1 VSLDSEQLDAVRGFL
16 RTNLLFY
23 TSVLPLRHQ
32 PFEFPDAPSERGTL
46 KEAAAT
52 KPRKGLLRA
61 LFLGGSL
68 LTLSG
73 AVWEYL
79 VWRQNLAEKSKEPPP
94 AFTFDYLGRYV
105 MHLLSFNP
113 ETLMQQLI
121 HSMPIL
127 CMALGLIL
135 LLAACCFL
143 VLEVPAHQAD
153 PLLAR
158 LLQETLRS
166 DSAPSNSYV
175 QSLLANLRFKKI
187 FQRAGFTVFPCE
199 INALEIADQ
208 VLRSDT
214 TERDPSSISPDWD
227 NFVTR
232 LLDTLNNH
240 EPFVHFIENHPRTP
254 PEKLYKDGLQDHVE
268 YGMRQLLF
276 TEMLG
281 DPDCAFLYHNESDLL
296 HGIFHWIRTADFK
309 KVLDLLPKAEKSS
322 GGTDKKNLAVY
333 LLIALLLVSLL
344 TKLPWPT
351 SPEGTKQ
358 TSPAAIDVKLN
369 AHQFAE
375 LTAKMCQQCVQQ
387 QQQTPPPPI
396 SISVPASPAPSI
408 NIPPINIPP
417 KIEVA
422 ISSTSPVAK
431 TEIQQNVNTP
441 PATLKDKCTAPECP
455 TPPKPTLQG
464 DTLVSFTRSQ
474 PSSSFMLQSPSGGDC
489 PYSATLLVTPDKWPP
504 DPVQIQV
511 KSSDVQPQGCP
522 KIPFP
527 GTIVSVS
534 RKPLYNDLLRAYVSL
549 DEKHTRHLRLIGHDQ
564 IVVLIHYATPKF

>member
-1 VSLDSEQLDAVRGFL
+1 MSLDSEQLDAVRGFL

-46 KEAAAT
+46 EEAAAT

-175 QSLLANLRFKKI
+175 QSLLAISDSRRYFSVPDLPSFLVKSTLSKSRT
-187 FQRAGFTVFPCE
+187 RYCAPTR
-199 INALEIADQ
+199 
-208 VLRSDT
+208 RSATPHPSLPTGT
-214 TERDPSSISPDWD
+214 TSSPAFWIHSTTTSLLSISS
-227 NFVTR
+227 
-232 LLDTLNNH
+232 
-240 EPFVHFIENHPRTP
+240 RTTQEHRP
-254 PEKLYKDGLQDHVE
+254 
-268 YGMRQLLF
+268 
-276 TEMLG
+276 
-281 DPDCAFLYHNESDLL
+281 
-296 HGIFHWIRTADFK
+296 
-309 KVLDLLPKAEKSS
+309 KSS
-322 GGTDKKNLAVY
+322 TRKACGT
-333 LLIALLLVSLL
+333 
-344 TKLPWPT
+344 T
-351 SPEGTKQ
+351 
-358 TSPAAIDVKLN
+358 
-369 AHQFAE
+369 
-375 LTAKMCQQCVQQ
+375 
-387 QQQTPPPPI
+387 
-396 SISVPASPAPSI
+396 
-408 NIPPINIPP
+408 
-417 KIEVA
+417 
-422 ISSTSPVAK
+422 SSTVCANFSSP
-431 TEIQQNVNTP
+431 
-441 PATLKDKCTAPECP
+441 KC
-455 TPPKPTLQG
+455 
-464 DTLVSFTRSQ
+464 
-474 PSSSFMLQSPSGGDC
+474 
-489 PYSATLLVTPDKWPP
+489 
-504 DPVQIQV
+504 
-511 KSSDVQPQGCP
+511 
-522 KIPFP
+522 
-527 GTIVSVS
+527 
-534 RKPLYNDLLRAYVSL
+534 
-549 DEKHTRHLRLIGHDQ
+549 
-564 IVVLIHYATPKF
+564 